1 MGMTAAAATVRVI
14 TTIPQA
20 PGQGVDREAR
30 EQLNV
35 SYARPQLNK
44 KFLKLLPLF
53 LETLQHYIR
62 DRPDALVA
70 MSWTHD
76 GIVALLLKKLL
87 NAPYTVVVHGTEL
100 IQHSNLALA
109 RVLMKS
115 VLGNAQWIVANSQ
128 FTSNQLTTIG
138 ISPSKIRIVNP
149 PVAILTENS
158 GDPTAIDRKF
168 GLTGKRVLLT
178 AARLFKRKG
187 HAQVIQV
194 LHQLNRKYPD
204 LAYVITGEGK
214 YQAHLESLA
223 RQLQVHDKVRFV
235 GFVSEAELNQLYR
248 RCAIYISPSM
258 MEEGDVEGFGIA
270 LVEAGAHGRPVI
282 AGRTGGVEDA
292 VVDGETGILVDP
304 SKIDEIETA
313 LVRLLDDDDL
323 RQRLGS
329 QAKRR
334 AELRF
339 GIQRQG
345 ELLLN
350 ILRSQPESQSLSQL
364 SLRRPEVDSKECGS

>member
-1 MGMTAAAATVRVI
+1 
-14 TTIPQA
+14 
-20 PGQGVDREAR
+20 
-30 EQLNV
+30 
-35 SYARPQLNK
+35 
-44 KFLKLLPLF
+44 
-53 LETLQHYIR
+53 
-62 DRPDALVA
+62 
-70 MSWTHD
+70 
-76 GIVALLLKKLL
+76 
-87 NAPYTVVVHGTEL
+87 
-100 IQHSNLALA
+100 
-109 RVLMKS
+109 
-115 VLGNAQWIVANSQ
+115 
-128 FTSNQLTTIG
+128 
-138 ISPSKIRIVNP
+138 
-149 PVAILTENS
+149 
-158 GDPTAIDRKF
+158 
-168 GLTGKRVLLT
+168 
-178 AARLFKRKG
+178 
-187 HAQVIQV
+187 
-194 LHQLNRKYPD
+194 
-204 LAYVITGEGK
+204 
-214 YQAHLESLA
+214 
-223 RQLQVHDKVRFV
+223 VHDKIRFV

-304 SKIDEIETA
+304 SKLDEIETA

-345 ELLLN
+345 ELLIN